1 MAENKKGEALEA
13 QAVAPE
19 AAQTEK
25 KKFDFTSLNTLAVV
39 SLASGISVVGALVA
53 VITGHIS
60 LAQIRKSGESGRSL
74 AIVGTILGYLHL
86 AGWIVFTLLAI
97 ASTALMYAGF
107 MGLEPGGLGHM
118 EFRDGF
124 KGMHMWG
131 DR

>member
-1 MAENKKGEALEA
+1 MAENKKDEALQA

-19 AAQTEK
+19 AAPTEK

-86 AGWIVFTLLAI
+86 AGWVVFSLLAV
-97 ASTALMYAGF
+97 ASTALLYSGF

-118 EFRDGF
+118 DFRDGF
-124 KGMHMWG
+124 GGMHMWG

>member
-1 MAENKKGEALEA
+1 MAENKNGEELEA
-13 QAVAPE
+13 QSVAAESAPVPR
-19 AAQTEK
+19 

-39 SLASGISVVGALVA
+39 SLASAVSVVGALIA
-53 VITGHIS
+53 VITGHIA

-74 AIVGTILGYLHL
+74 AIAGTILGYLHL
-86 AGWIVFTLLAI
+86 AGWIILSLLAV
-97 ASTALMYAGF
+97 ASTALLYSGS
-107 MGLEPGGLGHM
+107 MGLEPGVLGHM

>member
-1 MAENKKGEALEA
+1 MAENKKVEALEA

-19 AAQTEK
+19 AAPTEK

-86 AGWIVFTLLAI
+86 AGWIVFSLLAI
-97 ASTALMYAGF
+97 ASTALMYSGF